1 MTLISIAAPRDGDT
15 VRELRR
21 AFNVLAVFQISDIA
35 VITQPSGAVHLQVPE
50 AWAEEAFTVLRDAG
64 IRVTPSLTNLEP

>member
-21 AFNVLAVFQISDIA
+21 AFNVLAVLQISDVA
-35 VITQPSGAVHLQVPE
+35 VITHPSGAVKLQIPE
-50 AWAEEAFTVLRDAG
+50 ACAEEAFTVLRDAG
-64 IRVTPSLTNLEP
+64 IHVTPSLSNFEP